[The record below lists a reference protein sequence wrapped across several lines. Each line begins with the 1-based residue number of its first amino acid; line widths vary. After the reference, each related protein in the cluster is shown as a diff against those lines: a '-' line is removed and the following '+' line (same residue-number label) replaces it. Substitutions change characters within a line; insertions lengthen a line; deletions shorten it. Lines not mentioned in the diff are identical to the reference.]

1 MILSKFP
8 SRKDVEK
15 EQLRFIESIKRK
27 TGRETLKAKAARKA
41 KR

>member
-1 MILSKFP
+1 
-8 SRKDVEK
+8 VER
-15 EQLRFIESIKRK
+15 EQTRFIAAIKRK